1 MELSQEIINAIRDYA
16 SNFTSTAY
24 ERIKKKA
31 FYHAELRD
39 IFVEKS
45 IHMAKKTAI
54 TYIHK
59 YSDDNRQK
67 AVNNY
72 FLSLVKN
79 YLVMNYASF
88 SNYITRESGIAAEY
102 KENIIRQAKRDYYL
116 KHLTE

>member
-1 MELSQEIINAIRDYA
+1 MCEGWSEL
-16 SNFTSTAY
+16 
-24 ERIKKKA
+24 
-31 FYHAELRD
+31 
-39 IFVEKS
+39 
-45 IHMAKKTAI
+45 AKKTAI